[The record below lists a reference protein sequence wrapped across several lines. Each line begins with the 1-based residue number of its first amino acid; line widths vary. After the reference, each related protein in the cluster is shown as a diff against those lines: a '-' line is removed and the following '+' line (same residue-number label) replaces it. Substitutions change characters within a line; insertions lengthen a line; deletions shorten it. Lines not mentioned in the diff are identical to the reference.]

1 MFVFNVKTNL
11 LLKKLFQI
19 CHAQQQ
25 ILMKN
30 EFWQYLRKTNFTS
43 TKINFH
49 KTWKFNRENL
59 ICIVSFNKI
68 FLSINY
74 KLFSHVLTHLLKQ
87 KWNKLKVIFI
97 NWQNV
102 LNVVSPDSRF
112 PSILTNKLT
121 RKGSCTFDAHQFF
134 VKVDP
139 SRPLTPFVNFCQ
151 LLMNQL
157 PLLYVIV
164 S

>member
-87 KWNKLKVIFI
+87 KWNKPKVIFI
-97 NWQNV
+97 KWQNF
-102 LNVVSPDSRF
+102 LNVLSPDGRF
-112 PSILTNKLT
+112 PSILINKLT
-121 RKGSCTFDAHQFF
+121 RKGSCTFDAHQFLS
-134 VKVDP
+134 KLIPLAP
-139 SRPLTPFVNFCQ
+139 SPPLSTFVNF
-151 LLMNQL
+151 
-157 PLLYVIV
+157 
-164 S
+164 